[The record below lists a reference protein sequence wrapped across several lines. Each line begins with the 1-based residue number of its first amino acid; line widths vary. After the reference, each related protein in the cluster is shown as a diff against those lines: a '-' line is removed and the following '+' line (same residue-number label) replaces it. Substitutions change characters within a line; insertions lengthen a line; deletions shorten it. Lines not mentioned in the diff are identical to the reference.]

1 MKIPMRAYIKLS
13 TVLFFL
19 LICMQKTFAIDIN
32 PGENRTECPGTKITL
47 GGSPTAGPDSPNNY
61 TYQWYSIPGGFSSTE
76 SNPEITVPDVK
87 TIYVVRVT
95 DIDGFTCQESVTIT
109 PVLVKGI
116 DFNPSYLPADGKSI
130 SQATVTSEPGGRT
143 FVWSISEA
151 DGSDATIGESNGR
164 IKASSKPATIKVKAQ
179 DKQAADNKTQTC
191 FVEENICMGDPEE
204 CCPDLA
210 GEVKFGLLR
219 IHLTES
225 IQSTGSDGDGY
236 CSYSTNKVRL
246 HLDMKGFFHTPVSI
260 DLDGVKASWKQKGTG
275 AEISFKEV
283 SLEWSGTAPTRQF
296 GPLQANLT
304 GMKLTVTSD
313 GAISGET
320 KFTVNQ
326 VESVPLGGIAE
337 LAKGTSGGFV
347 YKYTSSTSFEG
358 SYDFS
363 GVKNITIR
371 LKKNTS
377 IIAEASGDLKSNGV
391 FDGELTVKNAAT
403 YSTKGFDA
411 TVKRLRWNF
420 TWVLNENEVSFKDGE
435 AEITIKN
442 IRNTKG
448 EVAVDFE
455 LRGHTANGV
464 AKFSKL
470 VAFGCNI
477 EGSLAAKVDHEF
489 NIHEIS
495 GSNIKAK
502 HPDFD
507 NSFEINEF
515 NITNGELNQFRFNG
529 HTKYKNVNFKIS
541 NAAYVQNKGIE
552 ITAGLEIGKSS
563 KCEVRD
569 FTISSEGVVSKIK
582 LYFESTSYPL
592 SIKANLSFVDSEFKG
607 DYSGSI
613 EGGIKIGGKVVIGSM
628 ETYNYGFFE
637 LTMQVAKGFQV
648 GPVIKIDELGG
659 RFGYNYDHRVNSAS
673 EGTYLIGFVLGIKD
687 VADIIGLKGDVT
699 LVIGN
704 KSSLELEGEVRV
716 PAKSPHY
723 FKGTLK
729 ASYLLGTNDVSGSTN
744 ATLKVP
750 ARNGNMLSLSTGNMS
765 FRLNQSGWNVKAMN
779 ISGQIMKEVTM
790 TGSFDLRGAAG
801 DDGGI
806 AGTVAGTIDYSKDI
820 KIIYPDKFDGT
831 NCVTADHT
839 DSKLGFG
846 IYGQF
851 SLKLGGSFNTQVN
864 PEGFNGTIKTY
875 VNGASRVSVKWPC
888 IATCV
893 DCVRFTNVNVNG
905 DMEMSYDGSFTILK
919 GYLKFSG
926 ADHEEE
932 SRPIV
937 LKF

>member
-1 MKIPMRAYIKLS
+1 MRAYFKLS
-13 TVLFFL
+13 TVFFL
-19 LICMQKTFAIDIN
+19 LFICLQKTFAIDIN
-32 PGENRTECPGTKITL
+32 PGENRTECPGTKIRL
-47 GGSPTAGPDSPNNY
+47 GGSPTAGPDSPDKY
-61 TYQWYSIPGGFSSTE
+61 TYQWHSVPGGFSSSE

-87 TIYVVRVT
+87 TVYVVRVK
-95 DIDGFTCQESVTIT
+95 DADGFTCQESVTIT
-109 PVLVKGI
+109 PVLVKKI
-116 DFNPSYLPADGKSI
+116 EFNPTFLPADGKST
-130 SQATVTSEPGGRT
+130 SQATVTAEPSGRT

-164 IKASSKPATIKVKAQ
+164 IKASSEPATIKVKVQ
-179 DKQAADNKTQTC
+179 DKQAVDNKTQTC
-191 FVEENICMGDPEE
+191 FVEENICIGDPEE

-210 GEVKFGLLR
+210 GEVKFGMLR

-225 IQSTGSDGDGY
+225 IKSTGSAGEGY
-236 CSYSTNKVRL
+236 CSYSTNKVRI
-246 HLDMKGFFHTPVSI
+246 HLDMNGFFHTPVSI
-260 DLDGVKASWKQKGTG
+260 DLDGVKASWKQKGSG

-283 SLEWSGTAPTRQF
+283 SLEWSGKAPTRQF
-296 GPLQANLT
+296 GPLMANLT

-326 VESVPLGGIAE
+326 VDAVPLGGMAV
-337 LAKGTSGGFV
+337 LAKGTNGEFV
-347 YKYTSSTSFEG
+347 YRYTSSTTFEG

-363 GVKNITIR
+363 GVKNITVQ

-377 IIAEASGDLKSNGV
+377 VIAEAKGDLKANGV
-391 FDGELTVKNAAT
+391 FDAQLTVKNAAT
-403 YSTKGFDA
+403 FSTNGFDA
-411 TVKRLRWNF
+411 TVKKLRWNF
-420 TWVLNENEVSFKDGE
+420 LWTLNENEVTFKDGE

-442 IRNTKG
+442 IKNTKG
-448 EVAVDFE
+448 EVSVEFSLD
-455 LRGHTANGV
+455 GHNAEGT
-464 AKFSKL
+464 AKFSNL
-470 VAFGCNI
+470 VAFGCKI
-477 EGSLAAKVDHEF
+477 EGSLSAKVDYEF

-515 NITNGELNQFRFNG
+515 NITEGELNQFSFKG
-529 HTKYKNVNFKIS
+529 HTKYKKVIFNIS
-541 NAAYVQNKGIE
+541 NASFVKNKGIE
-552 ITAGLEIGKSS
+552 ITASLEIGKSS
-563 KCEVRD
+563 KCEIKD
-569 FTISSEGVVSKIK
+569 FTISSEGAVSKIK
-582 LYFESTSYPL
+582 LILESNSYPL
-592 SIKANLSFVDSEFKG
+592 SIKANLTFAESEFRG
-607 DYSGSI
+607 DYTGSI

-637 LTMQVAKGFQV
+637 LTMQVAKGFPV
-648 GPVIKIDELGG
+648 GPVIRIDELGG
-659 RFGYNYDHRVNSAS
+659 RFGYNYDHRISSAS
-673 EGTYLIGFVLGIKD
+673 EGTYLIGFALGIKD
-687 VADIIGLKGDVT
+687 AADIIGLKGDVT

-723 FKGTLK
+723 FKGVLK

-744 ATLKVP
+744 ATLKIP
-750 ARNGNMLSLSTGNMS
+750 AKNGNILSLSSGNMS
-765 FRLNQSGWNVKAMN
+765 FKLNQSGWNAKAMG
-779 ISGQIMKEVTM
+779 ISGSIMKQVTM
-790 TGSFDLRGAAG
+790 NGSFDLRGASG
-801 DDGGI
+801 DDEGI
-806 AGTVAGTIDYSKDI
+806 TGTVSGSIDYSKEI
-820 KIIYPDKFDGT
+820 QLIYPERFDPT
-831 NCVTADHT
+831 NCVTADNS

-846 IYGQF
+846 IHGYF
-851 SLKLGGSFNTQVN
+851 SLKMGGSFNTQVHS
-864 PEGFNGTIKTY
+864 EGFTGTIKTN

-888 IATCV
+888 IVTCV